1 MTTRDEKTVREF
13 LEPLRA
19 LPPVTR
25 RPAPAQRSRRRG
37 VEVVEVVAVALA
49 AFALVGLIAF
59 LAHGHRQSPPHQAGR
74 KPPNRFAHMRGWIAM
89 DGGQIVAFDP
99 AHPRRTA
106 ALTPFR
112 GSPLSWSRDRSE
124 LLVLKGV
131 GASGGLDVVRGDGT
145 ITEVVHGDTQGGSLT
160 PDGKTVIYSS
170 GGRIFEVSAR
180 GGSPKVLVHSPPKT
194 LNIFSYFSG
203 QELSPDGSAIDFTR
217 WRRSTPGESG
227 IWVANRDGTG
237 AHLVLSVPRAI
248 AASGGPRYQNQLSE
262 LAWFPDSRR
271 LLVIVLD
278 QSTDHCDVLAVNRDG
293 SDLRRWG
300 PTGGF
305 CPIRAASEPA
315 DGNQFAFTGIKRGF
329 IAITDLEGHLIRL
342 VKAPTGVDSPI
353 TIAWA
358 PR

>member
-1 MTTRDEKTVREF
+1 MTTRDETTVREF
-13 LEPLRA
+13 LAPLRT

-25 RPAPAQRSRRRG
+25 TPAQTRRPRRRG
-37 VEVVEVVAVALA
+37 LEVAEVVAVALA

-59 LAHGHRQSPPHQAGR
+59 LAHGHRQSRPHQVAR
-74 KPPNRFAHMRGWIAM
+74 KPPNRFAHMRGWIAI
-89 DGGQIVAFDP
+89 DSNPVTAVDP
-99 AHPRRTA
+99 ANPRRMATLA
-106 ALTPFR
+106 PFF
-112 GSPLSWSRDRSE
+112 GSPLSWSRNRDE
-124 LLVLKGV
+124 LLVLKRG
-131 GASGGLDVVRGDGT
+131 GKSGGLDVVRGSGT
-145 ITEVVHGDTQGGSLT
+145 ITEVAHGDTQGGSLT

-180 GGSPKVLVHSPPKT
+180 GGRPKVLVHSAPTT
-194 LNIFSYFSG
+194 LNIFSGFSG

-217 WRRSTPGESG
+217 WRRSTPGVSG

-293 SDLRRWG
+293 SDLRHWG
-300 PTGGF
+300 PPGRF
-305 CPIRAASEPA
+305 CPIRAASEPN
-315 DGNQFAFTGIKRGF
+315 GHRFAFTGIKKGF

-342 VKAPTGVDSPI
+342 VKAPAGVDPPI